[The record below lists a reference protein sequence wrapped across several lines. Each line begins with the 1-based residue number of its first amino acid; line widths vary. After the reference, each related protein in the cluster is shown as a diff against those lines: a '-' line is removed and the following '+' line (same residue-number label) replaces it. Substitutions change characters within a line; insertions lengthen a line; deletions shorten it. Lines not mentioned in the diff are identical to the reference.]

1 MASSLRK
8 MANFLGLMDDESVES
23 IPDLENVEI
32 QTARPIPHRLE
43 RNETPSYV
51 RTSRAE
57 SRAAARATRNS
68 VAAEYEV
75 APAPAPVASVRP
87 IHSSDFVTSISP
99 QVARNTAVS
108 ALDIVP
114 LNPRLYS
121 DAKTVGEHFRNG
133 QTVIMNLTDM
143 EDEERR
149 RLVDFAAGLVFGHE
163 GKIERITSKVFLL
176 TPPNVSVSGDEKRA
190 AAETHFFNQS

>member
-8 MANFLGLMDDESVES
+8 MANFLGLMDDENVES
-23 IPDLENVEI
+23 IPQMEERVEVE
-32 QTARPIPHRLE
+32 TSRPVSHRLE
-43 RNETPSYV
+43 RNETPSYM
-51 RTSRAE
+51 RGASRL
-57 SRAAARATRNS
+57 SS
-68 VAAEYEV
+68 VSTPSE
-75 APAPAPVASVRP
+75 PVASVRP
-87 IHSSDFVTSISP
+87 IHSGEASYSTPSASYSSANVSRDRAI
-99 QVARNTAVS
+99 S

-121 DAKTVGEHFRNG
+121 DAKSVGEHYRNG

-149 RLVDFAAGLVFGHE
+149 RIVDFAAGLVFGHD

-176 TPPNVSVSGDEKRA
+176 TPPNVTVSGDEKRA